1 MCVFVITLLVPVDVV
16 ATSYGLNY
24 EESCAKSPTSHGSSF
39 VKLNFLFP
47 WMKLSDILVSL
58 ESANFLNASDIKV
71 ATGLIRFQHRKLQFL
86 SVDQNQELN
95 DRQRMI

>member
-1 MCVFVITLLVPVDVV
+1 MCIFVTTLLVPVDVV

-24 EESCAKSPTSHGSSF
+24 ENNCVKSPTSHGSSF
-39 VKLNFLFP
+39 VKLNITFQ

-58 ESANFLNASDIKV
+58 VFANCSNASDIKV
-71 ATGLIRFQHRKLQFL
+71 ATGLIRFQHHKVQFL
-86 SVDQNQELN
+86 SVDQNQALN